1 MHGNW
6 ALILTR
12 TLERIPGF
20 IPAIGLISGETHK
33 VDAIRDKVLAVG
45 GADGCTII

>member
-6 ALILTR
+6 ALMLTR
-12 TLERIPGF
+12 ALERIPGF
-20 IPAIGLISGETHK
+20 ILAKGLVSGDTHK

-45 GADGCTII
+45 GDNGCTII